1 MKFLVIYILISINIH
16 AQALL
21 PPPFGLQ
28 WGDTPDK
35 VLDWA
40 EELKLDVKVDIPGHR
55 PEIRIISVS
64 SATGTLPQHQAHT
77 METRYQW
84 GKLFE
89 VSLHYGNE
97 NDNPEDI
104 KSLFTKLKTALSL
117 KHGSFQPSS
126 KKDEQINGYSHKL
139 ISYHVEPVSG
149 LLLLIAHTE
158 VQDIVRNKKSARLSL
173 IYSNNNIKSN

>member
-16 AQALL
+16 AQAILS
-21 PPPFGLQ
+21 PPFGLQ

-40 EELKLDVKVDIPGHR
+40 EELKLNVKVDIPGNE
-55 PEIRIISVS
+55 PEIRIIGVS
-64 SATGTLPQHQAHT
+64 STTGTLPQHQAHT

-84 GKLFE
+84 GKLIE
-89 VSLHYGNE
+89 VSLHYGDE
-97 NDNPEDI
+97 NANPEDI
-104 KSLFTKLKTALSL
+104 KSLFSKLKIALSL

-126 KKDEQINGYSHKL
+126 KKDERIDGYSHKL
-139 ISYHVEPVSG
+139 ISYHVEPVPG

-158 VQDIVRNKKSARLSL
+158 VEDVIRNKKSARFSL
-173 IYSNNNIKSN
+173 IYRNNNVKPN